1 MNRSDEYIRNSKL
14 EEVCPKRKYRNGRP
28 KITRNGVTVDKE
40 KRWNIW
46 YEPEREPNELEKR
59 LMLKESLKIA
69 LETLMTNHTY
79 KFDEVIR
86 KQKEGGAIG
95 SDLTGEMARIFMCWW
110 DRKIIE
116 KMNHLGIKVLLYKR
130 YVDDINMIIEYLE
143 GRFEYEEGRIVE
155 KEGTEEVGEEEKDQM
170 MFRIVRDIGNEI
182 HKSIQL
188 TTDTPSENA
197 DNKVPILDLKCWV
210 GEGIDRKE
218 RVLYEHYMKNMASRL
233 LVHRQSA
240 MSIQSKRTILT
251 QQCLRVML
259 NCSEHI
265 DEETKNG
272 HLSYFMARMQS
283 SGYDHEFR
291 LEVLKSAKIAYSRMK
306 EKESQGEP
314 MHRSRTMNRD
324 ERKKGKAEKR
334 KKWYDTTKYEA
345 TLFVPATPGSEL
357 QKRMQG
363 KVNESG
369 VKLKVIE
376 RSGEKLIRMV
386 QKNDPFK
393 KKLCSDP
400 EKCLVC
406 RGGKPGGC
414 RASGITYRIDCEE
427 ECSYEYTG
435 QTNQNAY
442 SRGKV
447 HMQGYGQQ
455 NSKNPLWKH
464 SANVHGGDRIQF
476 SMKVID
482 RVRNDSMKRQILE
495 AVRMQRV
502 PESRQMNSK
511 SEWRTTKIPRITVE
525 MENNVTSN
533 RS

>member
-1 MNRSDEYIRNSKL
+1 M
-14 EEVCPKRKYRNGRP
+14 
-28 KITRNGVTVDKE
+28 
-40 KRWNIW
+40 
-46 YEPEREPNELEKR
+46 
-59 LMLKESLKIA
+59 
-69 LETLMTNHTY
+69 
-79 KFDEVIR
+79 
-86 KQKEGGAIG
+86 
-95 SDLTGEMARIFMCWW
+95 
-110 DRKIIE
+110 
-116 KMNHLGIKVLLYKR
+116 
-130 YVDDINMIIEYLE
+130 
-143 GRFEYEEGRIVE
+143 
-155 KEGTEEVGEEEKDQM
+155 
-170 MFRIVRDIGNEI
+170 
-182 HKSIQL
+182 
-188 TTDTPSENA
+188 
-197 DNKVPILDLKCWV
+197 
-210 GEGIDRKE
+210 
-218 RVLYEHYMKNMASRL
+218 
-233 LVHRQSA
+233 
-240 MSIQSKRTILT
+240 T

-291 LEVLKSAKIAYSRMK
+291 LEVLKSAKRAYSRMK

-324 ERKKGKAEKR
+324 ERKKGKEEKR

-357 QKRMQG
+357 QKRMQER
-363 KVNESG
+363 VNRSG
-369 VKLKVIE
+369 VKLKIIE

-406 RGGKPGGC
+406 IGGKPGGC

-427 ECSYEYTG
+427 ECGYEYTG

-442 SRGKV
+442 SRGKI
-447 HMQGYGQQ
+447 HMQEYGQQ

-476 SMKVID
+476 RMKVID

-502 PESRQMNSK
+502 PENRQMNSK
-511 SEWRTTKIPRITVE
+511 SEWRTTKIPRITIGVE
-525 MENNVTSN
+525 NDVTSD